1 MGDVLTPDPTPCMPP
16 LDVYPSPNG
25 SSFGVLIR
33 SPYDDVVVLF
43 DDAGEMEIGRR
54 PLLLTIEFLGL
65 AVGVCVVAETE
76 AGAGRRVGVLGVR
89 VFDSGA

>member
-1 MGDVLTPDPTPCMPP
+1 MGDILTPDPPPFMPS

-43 DDAGEMEIGRR
+43 DDAGDMAIGRR
-54 PLLLTIEFLGL
+54 PLLTIEFLGL
-65 AVGVCVVAETE
+65 AVGVVSETK
-76 AGAGRRVGVLGVR
+76 AGAGRRFGVLGVR

>member
-1 MGDVLTPDPTPCMPP
+1 MGAILTPDPTPCMPP

-54 PLLLTIEFLGL
+54 PLLTIEFLGL
-65 AVGVCVVAETE
+65 AVGVGVVAETK
-76 AGAGRRVGVLGVR
+76 AGAGRRFGVLGVR